1 MQAETWL
8 CLAGLLAIQTGIS
21 QSKRVALLPV
31 PFTSHAK
38 YHFNVARA
46 LLELGHEV
54 WLIMADYVMEKGVLD
69 TSGCQ
74 VIEYSTVT
82 HIESSFMADVRDAYF
97 EKRPPVFDG
106 IFELYKKHCDI
117 LLTDEAFVGALRDLD
132 LDLFVIDNILTI
144 RMLTIIP
151 YRLGVPF
158 AFLGTHY
165 DPVAQRIPFSPPVT
179 PWALLPFT
187 HRMTFP
193 QRLQTTLLYLTSFS
207 ADPCSYSDAVS
218 RYAPEMP
225 DIPVDMLVA
234 RAEIWLVETD
244 HILDYPR
251 PAVPN
256 VKLIGGTAPESPKPL
271 PAEFQ
276 SFMDG
281 AAEGVVVVSFGSYVL
296 DLPREIIDK
305 IFSALRKLP
314 FRAVFRSSLTSPE
327 PGTVMTSPW
336 LRQNGQYEA
345 LYHAVPVVCLPIF
358 TDQPYNAERMRVKGM
373 AERLDLNTV
382 SKEEPRATI
391 LNVGDGKTVQTS
403 HQRRVRALPRRVRC
417 THEQSRILAGSRD
430 EIWRRAHA
438 LCGARPCLLPVYRA
452 RYSGGVFPGCFR
464 LVCPDCSGCLPFV
477 SMCILSTQQAQD

>member
-1 MQAETWL
+1 
-8 CLAGLLAIQTGIS
+8 
-21 QSKRVALLPV
+21 
-31 PFTSHAK
+31 
-38 YHFNVARA
+38 
-46 LLELGHEV
+46 
-54 WLIMADYVMEKGVLD
+54 
-69 TSGCQ
+69 
-74 VIEYSTVT
+74 
-82 HIESSFMADVRDAYF
+82 
-97 EKRPPVFDG
+97 
-106 IFELYKKHCDI
+106 
-117 LLTDEAFVGALRDLD
+117 
-132 LDLFVIDNILTI
+132 
-144 RMLTIIP
+144 
-151 YRLGVPF
+151 
-158 AFLGTHY
+158 
-165 DPVAQRIPFSPPVT
+165 
-179 PWALLPFT
+179 
-187 HRMTFP
+187 MTFP
-193 QRLQTTLLYLTSFS
+193 QRLQTTLLYLTSFF

-256 VKLIGGTAPESPKPL
+256 VKLIGGTAPEPPKPL

-438 LCGARPCLLPVYRA
+438 LCGTRPCLLPVYRA

>member
-165 DPVAQRIPFSPPVT
+165 DP
-179 PWALLPFT
+179 LL
-187 HRMTFP
+187 RGFP
-193 QRLQTTLLYLTSFS
+193 SRRL
-207 ADPCSYSDAVS
+207 
-218 RYAPEMP
+218 
-225 DIPVDMLVA
+225 
-234 RAEIWLVETD
+234 
-244 HILDYPR
+244 
-251 PAVPN
+251 
-256 VKLIGGTAPESPKPL
+256 
-271 PAEFQ
+271 
-276 SFMDG
+276 
-281 AAEGVVVVSFGSYVL
+281 
-296 DLPREIIDK
+296 
-305 IFSALRKLP
+305 
-314 FRAVFRSSLTSPE
+314 
-327 PGTVMTSPW
+327 
-336 LRQNGQYEA
+336 
-345 LYHAVPVVCLPIF
+345 
-358 TDQPYNAERMRVKGM
+358 
-373 AERLDLNTV
+373 
-382 SKEEPRATI
+382 
-391 LNVGDGKTVQTS
+391 
-403 HQRRVRALPRRVRC
+403 
-417 THEQSRILAGSRD
+417 
-430 EIWRRAHA
+430 
-438 LCGARPCLLPVYRA
+438 
-452 RYSGGVFPGCFR
+452 
-464 LVCPDCSGCLPFV
+464 
-477 SMCILSTQQAQD
+477 